1 MGIAVNGNWI
11 APQTVRGCGA
21 VSQVLGIGRPPP
33 N

>member
-21 VSQVLGIGRPPP
+21 VSLGIGRPPP